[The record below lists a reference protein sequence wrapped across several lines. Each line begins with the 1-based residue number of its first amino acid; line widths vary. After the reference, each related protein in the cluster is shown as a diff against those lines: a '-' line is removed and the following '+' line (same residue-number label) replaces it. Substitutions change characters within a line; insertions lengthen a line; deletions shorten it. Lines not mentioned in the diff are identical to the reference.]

1 VTGQK
6 VFFVTLKREKM
17 SKSTLV
23 VGQAEAHSDVSI
35 CQAAVVDELQHIT
48 PE

>member
-23 VGQAEAHSDVSI
+23 VGQAEAHSVG
-35 CQAAVVDELQHIT
+35 VDMSGCSCR
-48 PE
+48 